1 MQDAWRAYL
10 ELAMGLTEASRRR
23 AEKVARDLLGKGGAT
38 AAQLQS
44 AAEDLLSTSRANRES
59 LAKLVRYELDR
70 ALGAVGLATSEE
82 VVHLATR
89 VRELERRLRET
100 SARVATGDA
109 AAAQPP
115 PTGVPA
121 TEGPAKRV
129 PVKKVPVKK
138 APARKAPARKA
149 TKAVVKKQ
157 VAKKAAPRRSGGGAA
172 GRA

>member
-10 ELAMGLTEASRRR
+10 ELAMGLSEASRRR

-82 VVHLATR
+82 VADLATR
-89 VRELERRLRET
+89 VRELERRLREK

-115 PTGVPA
+115 PTAAPA
-121 TEGPAKRV
+121 TEAPAKRAPKA
-129 PVKKVPVKK
+129 PVK
-138 APARKAPARKA
+138 KAPARKA

>member
-10 ELAMGLTEASRRR
+10 ELAMGLSEASRRR

-82 VVHLATR
+82 VADLATR
-89 VRELERRLRET
+89 VRELERRLREK

-115 PTGVPA
+115 PKA
-121 TEGPAKRV
+121 
-129 PVKKVPVKK
+129 PVK
-138 APARKAPARKA
+138 KAPARKA
-149 TKAVVKKQ
+149 TKAVVRKQ
-157 VAKKAAPRRSGGGAA
+157 VAKKAAPRRSGGGA
-172 GRA
+172 

>member
-44 AAEDLLSTSRANRES
+44 AAEDLLSTSHANRES

-82 VVHLATR
+82 VADLATR

-115 PTGVPA
+115 PTAAPA
-121 TEGPAKRV
+121 TEAPAKRA
-129 PVKKVPVKK
+129 PVKK
-138 APARKAPARKA
+138 APVRKAPVRKA
-149 TKAVVKKQ
+149 TKAVVRKQ

>member
-44 AAEDLLSTSRANRES
+44 AAEDLLSTSRANREG

-82 VVHLATR
+82 VADLATR
-89 VRELERRLRET
+89 VGELERRLRET

-109 AAAQPP
+109 AAAAQPP
-115 PTGVPA
+115 PTGAPA
-121 TEGPAKRV
+121 TEAPAKRA
-129 PVKKVPVKK
+129 PVKK
-138 APARKAPARKA
+138 APVKKA

-157 VAKKAAPRRSGGGAA
+157 VAKRAAPRRGGGGAA

>member
-82 VVHLATR
+82 VADLATR

-115 PTGVPA
+115 PTAAPA
-121 TEGPAKRV
+121 TEAPAKRA
-129 PVKKVPVKK
+129 PVKK
-138 APARKAPARKA
+138 APVKKA